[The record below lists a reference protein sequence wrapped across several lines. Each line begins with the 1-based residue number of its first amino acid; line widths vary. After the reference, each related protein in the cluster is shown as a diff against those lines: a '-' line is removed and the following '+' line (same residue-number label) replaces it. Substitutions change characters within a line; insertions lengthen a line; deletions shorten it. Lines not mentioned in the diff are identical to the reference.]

1 VVRAKRGRCI
11 ATVRRLLVLVLSAI
25 LGAATQLDVVV
36 SAAPASNLFA
46 VVDQGGH
53 LVRGGGVSVVTHIG
67 AGRYEVTFV
76 NDVSR
81 CAYLATT
88 MNANTP
94 DLVVFTASG
103 HLSTNGV
110 YVETKNQGGELTDDP
125 FNLVV
130 VCGAPGTRFA
140 VVGAQKALI
149 VRSTPGATL
158 VNRGGGRYLVS
169 FPKPVSACAFLATV
183 GHQSNGVVRDPG
195 GVYTGSGPDARTV
208 YVETKNLAGGLQ
220 DGIPFHLAVLC
231 PEAASIRAAVVDASG
246 SFVRGSA
253 ATTSS
258 RSALGN
264 YTVETDGDVS
274 GCAAVATRGSVDTD
288 VPFNPATVEVV
299 PGPTSDAVSF
309 QVREMLFFGGDFTD
323 EAFHAAIVC

>member
-1 VVRAKRGRCI
+1 M
-11 ATVRRLLVLVLSAI
+11 LVLSAI
-25 LGAATQLDVVV
+25 LGAATQLGAVAI
-36 SAAPASNLFA
+36 AAPASNLFA

-53 LVRGGGVSVVTHIG
+53 LVHGGGVSGVTHIG

-81 CAYLATT
+81 CAFLATT
-88 MNANTP
+88 TDANTP

-110 YVETKNQGGELTDDP
+110 YVETKNQGGELTDGP

-130 VCGAPGTRFA
+130 SCGAPGTRFA

-149 VRSTPGATL
+149 WRSTPGATL

-169 FPKPVSACAFLATV
+169 FPKPVSSCAFLATV
-183 GHQSNGVVRDPG
+183 GHQGNGVVRDPA

-231 PEAASIRAAVVDASG
+231 PEAASIRTAVVDASG
-246 SFVRGSA
+246 AFVRGSA

-258 RSALGN
+258 RPALGN
-264 YTVETDGDVS
+264 YTVETDRDVS
-274 GCAAVATRGSVDTD
+274 ECAALGTRGSVDTD
-288 VPFNPATVEVV
+288 VPFNPATVEVDR
-299 PGPTSDAVSF
+299 GPTSDAVSF

-323 EAFHAAIVC
+323 QAFHAAIVC